1 MQLSGLRD
9 VFEGKSAL
17 EFRMFKKMC
26 YVLMTLIAASSL
38 FMSPYLILA
47 WNLLSRSNNIKS
59 IHCKH
64 FDWSEDA
71 MTIIFCRH
79 KGDTTGETAKEKRD
93 AKHLYANPLMPEIC
107 PVLACA
113 IYFACVP
120 GHNGGP
126 MFPGHSLFV
135 CMS

>member
-1 MQLSGLRD
+1 MSMQLSGLRD

-71 MTIIFCRH
+71 
-79 KGDTTGETAKEKRD
+79 
-93 AKHLYANPLMPEIC
+93 LMMGSSSGLG
-107 PVLACA
+107 LALLC
-113 IYFACVP
+113 
-120 GHNGGP
+120 
-126 MFPGHSLFV
+126 LFV
-135 CMS
+135 GRMFCI